1 MRISD
6 WSSDVCSSD
15 LHTPLVWFI
24 GSTLALSLL
33 LIIGWRTQFIIPAV
47 ILFGMGTG
55 LAFSL
60 VMMWFILRTRTTR
73 EAAGISGMAHSFGYA
88 LAAIGPPLFGALY
101 VWVGNWETPFFLL
114 FAATVVLFMTGS
126 QFAKQQLIIC

>member
-73 EAAGISGMAHSFGYA
+73 EAARISGLAQSFGYA
-88 LAAIGPPLFGALY
+88 LAAIGPTLFGALHD
-101 VWVGNWETPFFLL
+101 WVGNW
-114 FAATVVLFMTGS
+114 
-126 QFAKQQLIIC
+126 AKIGRASFRERVCQYV